1 LIDVESTKIFS
12 TASESA
18 GEFLSSL
25 LSNVASD
32 TAQAAA
38 DASQNSTRSGDLESL
53 MKSLTSVDLDQE
65 ATSLIEFQAAYQA
78 SAKVIRAAD
87 ELLQT
92 LMSII

>member
-1 LIDVESTKIFS
+1 
-12 TASESA
+12 
-18 GEFLSSL
+18 
-25 LSNVASD
+25 
-32 TAQAAA
+32 
-38 DASQNSTRSGDLESL
+38 